1 MRESIRGYADAVFE
15 AAAAE
20 GRAQQLAGELAAVV
34 ALVGSSPDLLGAL
47 SDPGVPARRR
57 RAVLTD
63 LLGSR
68 LSADTVGLVGHAV
81 ESDRAPEAVAN
92 LAWLARVAAGGELA
106 EGGAGLGRLA
116 ARERIDGYA
125 TAVLGPLASLGGL
138 NAVEEEVFR
147 FARIVDGS
155 EALRAV
161 LTDLD
166 VPPERRS
173 AIVSDLLTGRTN
185 PASVRVVT
193 YAVRVARARDLLGT
207 LTWLVE
213 RVAEESDRR
222 VAEVRSAVALD
233 DDQRGRLGR
242 ALGRITG
249 RTVEVRV
256 AVAPELLGGFVAA
269 VGDTLVDGSVRHR
282 LDLLRERITLPE
294 VEIPVGPAGSL
305 PAGPGQ
311 TTNDQSTTRES

>member
-20 GRAQQLAGELAAVV
+20 GRSSQVADELAAVV
-34 ALVGSSPDLLGAL
+34 ALADSSAELRGAL
-47 SDPGVPARRR
+47 SDPGTPARRR

-63 LLGSR
+63 LLESR
-68 LSADTVGLVGHAV
+68 LSPDAVALVGHAM
-81 ESDRAPEAVAN
+81 ESDRAPEALAN
-92 LAWLARVAAGGELA
+92 LAWLAAAAGGDAA
-106 EGGAGLGRLA
+106 ERAGVVGRLA
-116 ARERIDGYA
+116 ARERLDGYA
-125 TAVLGPLASLGGL
+125 TAVLGPLAHQGGL
-138 NAVEEEVFR
+138 GAVEEEVFR

-161 LTDLD
+161 LTDRD
-166 VPPERRS
+166 VPAERRV
-173 AIVSDLLTGRTN
+173 AIVSDLLAGRAG
-185 PASVRVVT
+185 PATVRLLT
-193 YAVRVARARDLLGT
+193 YAVRVSRPRDLHVT
-207 LTWLVE
+207 LDWLVE

-222 VAEVRSAVALD
+222 VADVRSAVDLD
-233 DDQRGRLGR
+233 DAQRGRLGQ

-282 LDLLRERITLPE
+282 LELLRERITLPE
-294 VEIPVGPAGSL
+294 VEIPVGPAGS
-305 PAGPGQ
+305 PPGGP
-311 TTNDQSTTRES
+311 TETNDQSTTREP